1 MDQRQRRSR
10 LCRRKRRNRLAP
22 PRRGRTCAEGDFRRQ
37 VAAGAKQRHRRRANG
52 DRSGRQPDGNHL
64 YRRHDQSRV
73 SLARVATPGGNYFRH
88 GLTDWLA
95 SRYAGPSRSRTVRRL
110 RRAGRR
116 VLSRL
121 SEASTP
127 SFGVAGGACRS
138 ARSSPTPRAHSA
150 RSDFRC
156 SRKGAGSGYRHLGGT
171 ASCGLVSEAFR
182 TRRLISRIVASKRAR
197 SSQRNRPA
205 GRPRLSP

>member
-1 MDQRQRRSR
+1 MDQRRPRSW

-22 PRRGRTCAEGDFRRQ
+22 PAEAVHAPKAISAVK

-64 YRRHDQSRV
+64 YRRHDRSRV

-95 SRYAGPSRSRTVRRL
+95 SRYAGPSLISNGSST

-127 SFGVAGGACRS
+127 SFGVAGAACRS

-150 RSDFRC
+150 RSEFRC
-156 SRKGAGSGYRHLGGT
+156 SRKGAGSGYGHLGGT
-171 ASCGLVSEAFR
+171 ASCGLVSEGFSDE
-182 TRRLISRIVASKRAR
+182 TFDITHRR
-197 SSQRNRPA
+197 QQA
-205 GRPRLSP
+205 GTV